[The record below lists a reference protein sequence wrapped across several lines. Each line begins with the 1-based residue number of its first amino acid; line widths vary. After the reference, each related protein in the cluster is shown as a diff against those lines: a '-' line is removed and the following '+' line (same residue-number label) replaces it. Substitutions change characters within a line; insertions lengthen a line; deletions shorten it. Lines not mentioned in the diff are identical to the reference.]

1 MARIPVTW
9 HRIRSD
15 AEGRIPST
23 EDRWNPGPISALVLH
38 SGVEAMESRR
48 ALISVYDKTGLTDLA
63 RALAERRF
71 EILATSGTVRLLR
84 DQDIDV
90 RPVEDVT
97 GFPEVLGGR
106 VKTLHPAVF
115 AGILARRDRAE
126 DEDQLRQYGLTPI
139 DLVVV
144 NLYPFEEWARHGLP
158 LERLMEWVDI
168 GGVALIRAAAKNW
181 PWVTVLV
188 DPADYPALID
198 VLHQGAWP
206 PPESFRKAMA
216 AKAFAYTAVY
226 DAVIAA
232 RFYQDLALD
241 PPPLW
246 PFALVRHRSL
256 RYGENPHQWGHW
268 YALRPEAPVAL
279 HRAVQLQGKELSYNN
294 ILDLDAAV
302 RVVADFEGEAEG
314 VVAVVIK
321 HNTPSGVAV
330 ATTARD
336 AYVRARDADAVAA
349 FGGIAGIGAVVDEA
363 TAEAIVET
371 FMECVIAPGYTDGA
385 LRTLSRKKNLRV
397 LELAGP
403 WRPDRSVEVRSVLG
417 GCLVQDGD
425 WLLEEPGQWRVVT
438 QRSPSATEWRDLV
451 FAWRVVKHVK
461 SNAIVLARDLRTV
474 GIGGG
479 QVSRVDAVRV
489 AVQKASPA
497 DRPGA
502 VAASDAFFPFRDGVD
517 ELARAGVTA
526 VVQPGGSVRDEEVI
540 RAADEHGMA
549 MVFTGVRHFRH

>member
-1 MARIPVTW
+1 
-9 HRIRSD
+9 
-15 AEGRIPST
+15 
-23 EDRWNPGPISALVLH
+23 
-38 SGVEAMESRR
+38 MESRR

-63 RALAERRF
+63 RALADHRF
-71 EILATSGTVRLLR
+71 EILATGGTARLLQ
-84 DQDIDV
+84 DQDVDV

-115 AGILARRDRAE
+115 AGILARRDRPE
-126 DEDQLRQYGLTPI
+126 DEAQLRQYGLAPI

-144 NLYPFEEWARHGLP
+144 NLYPFEERARQGLS
-158 LERLMEWVDI
+158 LEGLMEWVDI

-188 DPADYPALID
+188 DPTDYPVLID
-198 VLHQGAWP
+198 LLRQGPWP
-206 PPESFRKAMA
+206 PPASFRKAMA

-226 DAVIAA
+226 DAVVTA
-232 RFYQDLALD
+232 RFYQDLD
-241 PPPLW
+241 PEGPPLW
-246 PFALVRHRSL
+246 PLALVRERAL
-256 RYGENPHQWGHW
+256 RYGENPHQRGYW

-279 HRAVQLQGKELSYNN
+279 HRAHQLQGKELSYNN

-330 ATTARD
+330 AATARD

-349 FGGIAGIGAVVDEA
+349 FGGIAGVGAVVDEA
-363 TAEAIVET
+363 AAEAIVET
-371 FMECVIAPGYTDGA
+371 FMECVIAPGYTDEA
-385 LRTLSRKKNLRV
+385 LRVLARKKNLRV

-417 GCLVQDGD
+417 GVLVQDGD
-425 WLLEEPGQWRVVT
+425 WPVEEPQAWRVVT
-438 QRSPSATEWRDLV
+438 KRAPSEAEWRDLA
-451 FAWRVVKHVK
+451 FAWRVAKHVK

-489 AVQKASPA
+489 AVQKAPA
-497 DRPGA
+497 ADLRGA

-526 VVQPGGSVRDEEVI
+526 VIQPGGSIRDDEVI
-540 RAADEHGMA
+540 QAADEHGMA
-549 MVFTGVRHFRH
+549 MVVTGRRHFRH

>member
-1 MARIPVTW
+1 MA
-9 HRIRSD
+9 
-15 AEGRIPST
+15 
-23 EDRWNPGPISALVLH
+23 
-38 SGVEAMESRR
+38 SRR

-63 RALAERRF
+63 RALADHRF
-71 EILATSGTVRLLR
+71 EILVTSGTAQLLR
-84 DQDIDV
+84 AQDIYV
-90 RPVEDVT
+90 RRVEDVT

-115 AGILARRDRAE
+115 AGILARRDRPE
-126 DEDQLRQYGLTPI
+126 DEAQLRQYGLAPV

-144 NLYPFEEWARHGLP
+144 NLYPFEAWAQAGLS
-158 LERLMEWVDI
+158 LEQLMDWVDI

-188 DPADYPALID
+188 EPTDYPTLVD
-198 VLHQGAWP
+198 VLRQGTWP
-206 PPESFRKAMA
+206 PPESFRRAMA

-226 DAVIAA
+226 DAVITA
-232 RFYQDLALD
+232 RFYQERGLAE
-241 PPPLW
+241 PVLW
-246 PFALVRHRSL
+246 PWALVRHQPL

-268 YALRPEAPVAL
+268 YAVRPEAPVAL
-279 HRAVQLQGKELSYNN
+279 HRARQLQGKELSYNN

-330 ATTARD
+330 AATARD
-336 AYVRARDADAVAA
+336 AYVWARAADTVAA
-349 FGGIAGIGAVVDEA
+349 FGGIAGIGGVVDEA
-363 TAEAIVET
+363 AAEAIVET
-371 FMECVIAPGYTDGA
+371 FLECVIAPGYTDGA
-385 LRTLSRKKNLRV
+385 LQVLARKKNLRV
-397 LELAGP
+397 LELSGP

-417 GCLVQDGD
+417 GVLVQDGD
-425 WLLEEPGQWRVVT
+425 WPVEDPEQWRVVT
-438 QRSPSATEWRDLV
+438 KRAPSEAEWRDLA
-451 FAWRVVKHVK
+451 FAWRVAKHVK

-489 AVQKASPA
+489 AVQKAPA
-497 DRPGA
+497 ADLRAA

-517 ELARAGVTA
+517 ELAQAGVTA
-526 VVQPGGSVRDEEVI
+526 VVQPGGSIRDDEVI
-540 RAADEHGMA
+540 QAADEHGMA
-549 MVFTGVRHFRH
+549 MVFTGLRHFRH